1 MEPSNAHPETRS
13 PARASGAP
21 DAPAG
26 EGGDSGRYLLFDT
39 AFGRCGISWR
49 GGAVT
54 HLQLPESHESATEN
68 RLRQH
73 GLRAIAVAPDTWIAR
88 AITAITEYFAGRE
101 VDLRPV
107 PVDFTSA
114 PEFDRRVYSA
124 LRAVTWG
131 HTTTYGDLAR
141 AVGEPDAPRA
151 VGRALSR
158 NPLPILVPCHRVV
171 AAGGDV
177 GGFSAP
183 GGRITKA
190 RLLALEHIALDDE
203 NPTGDLFPDQPI

>member
-1 MEPSNAHPETRS
+1 MGPSDSLPETDA
-13 PARASGAP
+13 PTRAPGEP
-21 DAPAG
+21 DAALG
-26 EGGDSGRYLLFDT
+26 EGDHSGRYLLFDT
-39 AFGRCGISWR
+39 AFGLCGISWR
-49 GGAVT
+49 RGAVT
-54 HLQLPESHESATEN
+54 RLQLPESHASATEN

-73 GLRAIAVAPDTWIAR
+73 GLRAVNVAPDTWIAR
-88 AITAITEYFAGRE
+88 AIAVITDYFAGRE
-101 VDLRPV
+101 VDLRSI
-107 PVDFTSA
+107 PVDLSPATD
-114 PEFDRRVYSA
+114 FDRRVYVA
-124 LRAVTWG
+124 LRDVTWG
-131 HTTTYGDLAR
+131 HTTTYGALAR

-171 AAGGDV
+171 ATGGDV

-203 NPTGDLFPDQPI
+203 NPTRDLFADQPM

>member
-1 MEPSNAHPETRS
+1 LPGE
-13 PARASGAP
+13 P
-21 DAPAG
+21 DASLGDG
-26 EGGDSGRYLLFDT
+26 EDSGRYLLFDT

-49 GGAVT
+49 HGAVT
-54 HLQLPESHESATEN
+54 HLQLPESHASATEN

-73 GLRAIAVAPDTWIAR
+73 GLPALAVAPDAWIAR
-88 AITAITEYFAGRE
+88 AIGAITEYFAGGE
-101 VDLRPV
+101 VDLRAI
-107 PVDFTSA
+107 PVDLSSA
-114 PEFDRRVYSA
+114 TDFDQRVYVA
-124 LRAVTWG
+124 LRDVMWG
-131 HTTTYGDLAR
+131 HTTTYGALAR

-171 AAGGDV
+171 ATGGDV

-190 RLLALEHIALDDE
+190 RLLALEHIVLDDQ
-203 NPTGDLFPDQPI
+203 NPTRDLFADQTT